1 MSDIFV
7 SYASEDRE
15 RIMPLVRVLEKTAWS
30 VFWDRTIPAGKTW
43 REVIG
48 GEIQS
53 ARCEV
58 VVWTETS
65 VKSRWVQEEAEV
77 GIRRG
82 ILIPVLL
89 DRVEPPFGF
98 GSIQAADLVG
108 WDGDDS
114 AAAVVRLLRDISAI
128 LGPSPAETGAEERR
142 RSEEAA
148 RREAEEARAREQ
160 ERRRAEEETSRR
172 SAEEAERAKAEAAAQ
187 RPVEQS
193 QAPPHLWQA
202 RYVLPAVAILI
213 IFGAIILVLV
223 KPWRK
228 EDGPAARI
236 AELLDRARR
245 AENES
250 RLMRPPDDNAANY
263 YRQVLQL
270 DPDHPGAREGLDR
283 IAEKFL
289 AVAERALAERRF
301 DEAAGNLEMAASVKP
316 DHPLIAE
323 LGRQLEKLRAQGP
336 GAVVI
341 RSKLAGVNVFIDDKL
356 VGTTSR
362 EGELAAENLRPDR
375 HHIVGRKSGF
385 EPWEREIVV
394 RPGEPSSVF
403 MEMRPRI
410 LERVVEAAY
419 PQHGGKIPFVDLDR
433 GREVEFSDKE
443 ADFSF
448 KDDGTGNFAAT
459 SIFISA
465 HNGARI
471 CRTVPA
477 PENPWQCEPKA
488 YGKGIEVRQGQW
500 VSCVTSRGHYC
511 RMNIE
516 MKGPRLTVSLWLY
529 EARFEDP

>member
-98 GSIQAADLVG
+98 GSIQAADLIG

-114 AAAVVRLLRDISAI
+114 AAAVVRLLKDISVI
-128 LGPSPAETGAEERR
+128 LGPSPAETEAEERG

-160 ERRRAEEETSRR
+160 ERRRAEE
-172 SAEEAERAKAEAAAQ
+172 AERAKAEVGAQ
-187 RPVEQS
+187 QPVEQS
-193 QAPPHLWQA
+193 QARPNLWQA

-213 IFGAIILVLV
+213 IFGAIILALV
-223 KPWRK
+223 KPWQK
-228 EDGPAARI
+228 EDGRAGRI

-250 RLMRPPDDNAANY
+250 RLVTPPDESAANY

-270 DPDHPGAREGLDR
+270 DPDHPDAREGLGR

-301 DEAAGNLEMAASVKP
+301 DEAAGNLEMAASVNP
-316 DHPLIAE
+316 DHPTIAE
-323 LGRQLEKLRAQGP
+323 LRRQLEKLRAQKP
-336 GAVVI
+336 AAVVI
-341 RSKLAGVNVFIDDKL
+341 RSELAGVDVFIDDKL

-362 EGELAAENLRPDR
+362 EGELAAENLGPDR
-375 HHIVGRKSGF
+375 HLIVGRKSGF

-419 PQHGGKIPFVDLDR
+419 PQPGGKIPFVDLDR
-433 GREVEFSDKE
+433 GRGVEFSDKE

-448 KDDGTGNFAAT
+448 KDDGTGNLAAT
-459 SIFISA
+459 PIFISA
-465 HNGARI
+465 HNGARV

-488 YGKGIEVRQGQW
+488 YGKGIEIRQGQW

-511 RMNIE
+511 GMNIE
-516 MKGPRLTVSLWLY
+516 MKGPRLTVSLRLY